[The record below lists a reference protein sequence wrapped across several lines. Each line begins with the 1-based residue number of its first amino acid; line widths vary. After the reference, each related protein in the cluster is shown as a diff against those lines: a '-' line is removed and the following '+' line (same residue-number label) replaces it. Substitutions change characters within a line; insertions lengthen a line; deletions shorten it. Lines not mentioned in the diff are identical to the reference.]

1 MRRRLLGLRTRFLAA
16 GVLLVLTTVAA
27 GAWTLFVLSRL
38 ALVAATTVRDTAEVT
53 AASAAAAS
61 ALEREDDALLV
72 ILGGAERGREALD
85 EARSVTD
92 RARDRLRHDSSSRV
106 QESLASELDATVLA
120 YRTAVDAVIAAP
132 GDLPLERYH
141 RQANPRLR
149 LAVTAVSK
157 ARDQR
162 FEEARAATA
171 LARDEVSRARDV
183 VILIS
188 LLAVAIA
195 AGVALRLARHVTLP
209 MRQLAQAAEAI
220 RDGHFDTRVETAPGD
235 EIGDVAEAFN
245 DMARRL
251 ADFQRSNLGEV
262 LRAKRALEATMQALP
277 DAVLLIDAGGRVA
290 SINPAAAQLFRE
302 LGTSPPMTIA
312 DLAQLGPPSSRFQE
326 ALLGQQALD
335 RVDLDAALRIEI
347 GSDVRRLVPRIVPLL
362 PGQEQSGVVLV
373 LSDVT
378 ELARLDEMRTELVA
392 VASHE
397 LRTPVTTLRMSLLML
412 REAADTLDHRIRDLV
427 QTALGGVDQLRETVD
442 ELLDMTRI
450 EAGQLKLS
458 TEPVDVGHLVREV
471 TNRSLARAKELEL
484 SLEVHAADDLP
495 PVIGDPARLR
505 IVVDNIV
512 NNALKYAPRHG
523 TILIQLLSHSNRHG
537 RSAIV
542 EVAVTDTGPGIPA
555 EFRSR
560 AFEKFFRVE
569 HYRPGSEEAPRGS
582 GIGLYLCKEIVE
594 AHGGTIR
601 CEAPPE
607 GHGARIVFALPIRRA
622 NA

>member
-1 MRRRLLGLRTRFLAA
+1 MRRRVVGLRTRFLAA

-38 ALVAATTVRDTAEVT
+38 AAVAATTVRDTDEVT
-53 AASAAAAS
+53 SATAAVAS
-61 ALEREDDALLV
+61 ALEREDDAMLL
-72 ILGGAERGREALD
+72 ILGGAENGRGSLD
-85 EARSVTD
+85 DARSVTD
-92 RARDRLRHDSSSRV
+92 RARDRLRQDSSSGV
-106 QESLASELDATVLA
+106 QEHIASELDRAVLE
-120 YRTAVDAVIAAP
+120 YRNAVDAVVAAP
-132 GDLPLERYH
+132 GDQPLERYH

-149 LAVTAVSK
+149 LAVAAVSR

-162 FEEARAATA
+162 FQEARAATA
-171 LARDEVSRARDV
+171 LARDEVSRARGV

-195 AGVALRLARHVTLP
+195 AGVALRLGRHVILP
-209 MRQLAQAAEAI
+209 MRQLSKAAEAI
-220 RDGHFDTRVETAPGD
+220 RDRHFEMRVDAAPGD
-235 EIGDVAEAFN
+235 EIGEVATAFN

-251 ADFQRSNLGEV
+251 ADFYRSNLGEV
-262 LRAKRALEATMQALP
+262 LRAKRALEATMEALP
-277 DAVLLIDAGGRVA
+277 DAILLIDSEGRVVA
-290 SINPAAAQLFRE
+290 FNPAAEQLFRG
-302 LGTSPPMTIA
+302 LGRSCPTRV
-312 DLAQLGPPSSRFQE
+312 DELAQLGPASSRFQE
-326 ALLGQQALD
+326 ALLEQHALD

-347 GSDVRRLVPRIVPLL
+347 GGDVRRLVPRIVPLL
-362 PGQEQSGVVLV
+362 AEQEQSGVVLV

-412 REAADTLDHRIRDLV
+412 REATDMLDSGVRTLV
-427 QTALGGVDQLRETVD
+427 QTALGGVEQLGETVD

-450 EAGQLKLS
+450 EAGRLKLS
-458 TEPVDVGHLVREV
+458 TEPVDLRQLVEEI
-471 TNRSLARAKELEL
+471 TSRSLPRANELEL
-484 SLEVHAADDLP
+484 RIEVRAEGGLP
-495 PVIGDPARLR
+495 PVSGDRARLR

-512 NNALKYAPRHG
+512 NNALKYTPRNG
-523 TILIQLLSHSNRHG
+523 TIAIQLSSHPNSHAG
-537 RSAIV
+537 PAAV
-542 EVAVTDTGPGIPA
+542 EVAVTDTGHGIPT

-607 GHGARIVFALPIRRA
+607 GRGARFVFWLPIRGPGA
-622 NA
+622 